1 MLHELT
7 SPYTFRPSRFRFGK
21 FLYNCIHCIE
31 MQKVPLVFHISQ
43 MCMDLDGFWYTA
55 LQINTNHTGKS
66 TALHVTYIP
75 YSIWDIL

>member
-1 MLHELT
+1 
-7 SPYTFRPSRFRFGK
+7 
-21 FLYNCIHCIE
+21 